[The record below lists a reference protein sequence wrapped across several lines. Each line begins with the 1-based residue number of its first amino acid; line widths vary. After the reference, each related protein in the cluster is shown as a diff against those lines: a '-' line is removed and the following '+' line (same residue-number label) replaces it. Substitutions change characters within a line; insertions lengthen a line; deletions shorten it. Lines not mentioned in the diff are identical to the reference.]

1 MLALVAG
8 KQVAVENTAE
18 LAGVYVYLASQESSY
33 VTAEVHGV
41 TGGEHLG

>member
-1 MLALVAG
+1 MKRAG
-8 KQVAVENTAE
+8 QPAE
-18 LAGVYVYLASQESSY
+18 LAPIYVYLASQESSY